1 MSRKSISKTTKKSQ
15 PNSRLKHDPA
25 AHGAVYGR
33 IRTALL
39 TGRFSPGQKLQEPAI
54 ARTLGTSR
62 ERVRGALRQL
72 AFERLLTLT
81 PNRGTFVPSPSSAEI
96 TEIVEARITVESAVV
111 RNLAEDPTR
120 YDLTKLDR
128 HLEKEAAA
136 ARQKRRERQIELSAE
151 FHVCLC
157 EAAGNRFVLGFL
169 KEIISISQL
178 YYALYGPAEFP
189 HCGGPDEHPAI
200 VMAIRDG
207 KGDRAAR
214 LIARHLRDSLQH
226 TIQRKSAVEFRGLE
240 QVFAPASEIS
250 SSPRELILSL
260 R

>member
-1 MSRKSISKTTKKSQ
+1 MSRKATPKNSKKAH
-15 PNSRLKHDPA
+15 PNGRLKHDPE

-33 IRTALL
+33 IRSALL
-39 TGRFSPGQKLQEPAI
+39 TGRFLPGQKLQEPAI
-54 ARTLGTSR
+54 ARALGTSR

-81 PNRGTFVPSPSSAEI
+81 PNRGTFVPSPSSAQI
-96 TEIVEARITVESAVV
+96 TEVVEARITVESAVV
-111 RNLAEDPTR
+111 RNLAEDPAKF
-120 YDLTKLDR
+120 DLTKLDR
-128 HLEKEAAA
+128 HIEKEAIAA
-136 ARQKRRERQIELSAE
+136 GQRRRAKQIELSAQ

-157 EAAGNRFVLGFL
+157 EAAGNRFVLGFQ
-169 KEIISISQL
+169 KEIIGISQL

-200 VMAIRDG
+200 MAAIRAG

-226 TIQRKSAVEFRGLE
+226 TVQRKLAAEFQGLE
-240 QVFAPASEIS
+240 QAFAPVADVSFL
-250 SSPRELILSL
+250 PRDLVHNS

>member
-1 MSRKSISKTTKKSQ
+1 MSRKAIPKNSKNAN
-15 PNSRLKHDPA
+15 PNGRLKHDPE

-33 IRTALL
+33 IRSALL
-39 TGRFSPGQKLQEPAI
+39 TGRFLPGQKLQEPAI
-54 ARTLGTSR
+54 ARALGTSR

-81 PNRGTFVPSPSSAEI
+81 PNRGTFVPNPSSAQI
-96 TEIVEARITVESAVV
+96 TEVVEARITVESAVV
-111 RNLAEDPTR
+111 RNLAEDPAKF
-120 YDLTKLDR
+120 DLTKLDR
-128 HLEKEAAA
+128 HIEKEAIA
-136 ARQKRRERQIELSAE
+136 ARQKRRAKQIELSAE

-157 EAAGNRFVLGFL
+157 EAAGNRFVLGFQ
-169 KEIISISQL
+169 KEIIGISQL

-200 VMAIRDG
+200 MAAIRAG

-226 TIQRKSAVEFRGLE
+226 TVQRKLAAEFQGLE
-240 QVFAPASEIS
+240 EAFAPVADVSFL
-250 SSPRELILSL
+250 PRDLDQNL